1 MAHRVG
7 AGGEMRSS
15 PVEAMSQRQYAQITW
30 GHILTASVHCSG
42 AYASNDAAH
51 EQPTRAGPGTGAG
64 GAMAGGG

>member
-1 MAHRVG
+1 
-7 AGGEMRSS
+7 
-15 PVEAMSQRQYAQITW
+15 MSQRQYAQITW

-64 GAMAGGG
+64 VAMAGGG